1 MLNTIDAKALGV
13 AIAVFILAALVAWGL
28 KRLQVTDSVGFI
40 ALIVLPFAAYGVASG
55 YVQKIS
61 LPGGWAAEFR
71 QIASDTIKPTRLA
84 DEVQDLSII
93 EKAGLSALQDQRDT
107 LEIGK
112 PIAISLRIGRGG
124 YYSEQAIAEYVRAF
138 LPFDPNLTV
147 IFLENDTGRFVA
159 SSNGNSVLAALE
171 LQDYDQRFVG
181 ALEDADLL
189 ALRRLV
195 VLTTNSVE
203 ADTTNAEA
211 LQMMVADGVD
221 AIVKTDPAGLAV
233 GLVRRDEI
241 ISRLMVKLAAG

>member
-195 VLTTNSVE
+195 ALHDQFGRGRYNQCRGA
-203 ADTTNAEA
+203 AD
-211 LQMMVADGVD
+211 DGGRRRRCHRQD
-221 AIVKTDPAGLAV
+221 RSRRSRRLGLC
-233 GLVRRDEI
+233 GGMR
-241 ISRLMVKLAAG
+241 SYPG